1 MIEKKADTM
10 AVVHRRDGVLIGPY
24 EAHVVYTVERTEAER
39 LIKAK
44 GFEPASPA
52 IKEERL

>member
-10 AVVHRRDGVLIGPY
+10 AVVHRRDGVLIGAY

-52 IKEERL
+52 IKEEKL